1 MLIFKKEKQVVEL
14 ALKHAEKT
22 GESLRIMVDAVK
34 GFLADDGD
42 SLAESTARVNSLE
55 TEADHVLRDI
65 RELLYSGAYLPTIR
79 GDIYRLLSAVD
90 DVTNKI
96 ENALDLVNYQK
107 PASTDAYVE
116 PLQEILDMT
125 MECFSELSDA
135 LRAFFKPKGKV
146 ETLREHCRRV
156 NEIESSID
164 NKERT
169 LTLNIFESDLP
180 LAEKQHLVELLA
192 RIVRISDEME
202 NAADELEL
210 ASLKSII

>member
-22 GESLRIMVDAVK
+22 DESLRIMVEAIK
-34 GFLADDGD
+34 GFLSDGGKNIAK
-42 SLAESTARVNSLE
+42 SATRVNELE
-55 TEADHVLRDI
+55 TEADSLLRDI

-96 ENALDLVNYQK
+96 ENALDFVNYQK
-107 PASTDAYVE
+107 PVSTHAYVE
-116 PLQEILDMT
+116 PLEEILDMT
-125 MECFSELSDA
+125 LACFSELGDA

-146 ETLREHCRRV
+146 EDLRKHCRRV
-156 NEIESSID
+156 GDLESAID
-164 NKERT
+164 EKERS
-169 LTLNIFESDLP
+169 LTLSIFESDLP
-180 LAEKQHLVELLA
+180 LAQKRHLVKLLA
-192 RIVRISDEME
+192 RIAKISDEIE

>member
-14 ALKHAEKT
+14 ALKHAET
-22 GESLRIMVDAVK
+22 TDESLRIMVEAIK
-34 GFLADDGD
+34 GFFGDGGK
-42 SLAESTARVNSLE
+42 SLAKSAARVNELE
-55 TEADHVLRDI
+55 TEADSLLRDI

-96 ENALDLVNYQK
+96 ENALDFVNYQK
-107 PASTDAYVE
+107 PISTRAYVE
-116 PLQEILDMT
+116 PLEEILDMT
-125 MECFSELSDA
+125 VDCFSELSKA

-146 ETLREHCRRV
+146 EDLREHCRRV
-156 NEIESSID
+156 GELESSID
-164 NKERT
+164 NNERN
-169 LTLNIFESDLP
+169 LTLKVFESDLP
-180 LAEKQHLVELLA
+180 LAEKQHIVKLLA
-192 RIVRISDEME
+192 RIVQISDKIE

>member
-22 GESLRIMVDAVK
+22 GEALRIMVASVK
-34 GFLADDGD
+34 DFLADDGG
-42 SLAESTARVNSLE
+42 SLAESSARVNALE
-55 TEADHVLRDI
+55 TEADVLLRDV

-79 GDIYRLLSAVD
+79 GDIYRLLSSVD

-96 ENALDLVNYQK
+96 ENALDFVNYQRPSYRK
-107 PASTDAYVE
+107 AYAE
-116 PLQEILDMT
+116 PLQEILDLT
-125 MECFSELSDA
+125 MDCFSELNDA

-146 ETLREHCRRV
+146 EVLREHCRRV

-164 NKERT
+164 DKERS
-169 LTLNIFESDLP
+169 LTLDIFQSDLS
-180 LAEKQHLVELLA
+180 LARKQHLEKLLA
-192 RIVRISDEME
+192 RIVQISDRIE
-202 NAADELEL
+202 NAADHLEL

>member
-22 GESLRIMVDAVK
+22 GESLRIMVDAVR
-34 GFLADDGD
+34 GFLDDD
-42 SLAESTARVNSLE
+42 DNSLAESSARVNELE
-55 TEADHVLRDI
+55 TEADSLLRDV

-96 ENALDLVNYQK
+96 ENALDFVNYQRPTSK
-107 PASTDAYVE
+107 DAYVE
-116 PLQEILDMT
+116 PLQEILEMT
-125 MECFSELSDA
+125 VDCFSELNDG

-146 ETLREHCRRV
+146 EALREHCRRV

-164 NKERT
+164 DRERT
-169 LTLNIFESDLP
+169 LTRNIFESDLS
-180 LAEKQHLVELLA
+180 LARKLHLVELLA
-192 RIVRISDEME
+192 RIVRISDEIE

>member
-22 GESLRIMVDAVK
+22 SESLHIMVEAIK
-34 GFLADDGD
+34 GFLGDGGK
-42 SLAESTARVNSLE
+42 SLAKSTARVNELE
-55 TEADHVLRDI
+55 TEADSLLRDI

-90 DVTNKI
+90 NVTNKI
-96 ENALDLVNYQK
+96 ENALDFVNYQK
-107 PASTDAYVE
+107 PISTRAYVE
-116 PLQEILDMT
+116 PLEEILDMT
-125 MECFSELSDA
+125 LDCFSELSQA

-146 ETLREHCRRV
+146 EDLRQHCRRV
-156 NEIESSID
+156 GELESSID
-164 NKERT
+164 NKERK
-169 LTLNIFESDLP
+169 LTLSVFESDLP
-180 LAEKQHLVELLA
+180 LAEKQHIVKLLA
-192 RIVRISDEME
+192 RIVHISDKIE

>member
-22 GESLRIMVDAVK
+22 DESLRIMVEAIK
-34 GFLADDGD
+34 GFLSDGGK
-42 SLAESTARVNSLE
+42 SLAKSATRVNELE
-55 TEADHVLRDI
+55 TEADSLLRDI

-96 ENALDLVNYQK
+96 ENALDFVNYQK
-107 PASTDAYVE
+107 PTSTRPYVE
-116 PLQEILDMT
+116 PLEEILDMT
-125 MECFSELSDA
+125 LACFSELDDA

-146 ETLREHCRRV
+146 EDLRKHCRRV
-156 NEIESSID
+156 GDLESAID
-164 NKERT
+164 EKERS
-169 LTLNIFESDLP
+169 LTLSIFESDLP
-180 LAEKQHLVELLA
+180 LAQKRHLVKLLA
-192 RIVRISDEME
+192 RIAKISDEIE

>member
-14 ALKHAEKT
+14 ALKHAETT
-22 GESLRIMVDAVK
+22 GESLRIMVEAVK
-34 GFLADDGD
+34 GFLVDDGN
-42 SLAESTARVNSLE
+42 SLAESTARVIELE
-55 TEADHVLRDI
+55 TEADSLLRDV

-96 ENALDLVNYQK
+96 ENALDFVNCQRPTSK
-107 PASTDAYVE
+107 GAYVE
-116 PLQEILDMT
+116 PLEEILDMT
-125 MECFSELSDA
+125 VDCFSELSDG

-146 ETLREHCRRV
+146 EDLRKHCRRV

-164 NKERT
+164 DRERT
-169 LTLNIFESDLP
+169 LTRDIFESDLS
-180 LAEKQHLVELLA
+180 LAKKQHLVKLLG
-192 RIVRISDEME
+192 RIVRISDEIE